1 MASYPPTKD
10 ARDQNLQVLL
20 TKVNEWGA
28 KEKMRIENETQFLQ
42 SVLMGRQKANDPGT
56 QNLEVLLTP
65 SGLLQTS
72 INDFILFGSSPGGGA
87 PGG

>member
-10 ARDQNLQVLL
+10 VRDQNLQVLL
-20 TKVNEWGA
+20 AKVNEWGA

-56 QNLEVLLTP
+56 QNLEVTSL
-65 SGLLQTS
+65 LLQSAIT
-72 INDFILFGSSPGGGA
+72 DFVLFGSSPSGGA

>member
-10 ARDQNLQVLL
+10 ARDQNLQILL
-20 TKVNEWGA
+20 AKVNEWGA

-42 SVLMGRQKANDPGT
+42 AVLMGRNKSNDPGT
-56 QNLEVLLTP
+56 QNLEMT
-65 SGLLQTS
+65 SELLQSAIT
-72 INDFILFGSSPGGGA
+72 DFILFGSSPGGGA